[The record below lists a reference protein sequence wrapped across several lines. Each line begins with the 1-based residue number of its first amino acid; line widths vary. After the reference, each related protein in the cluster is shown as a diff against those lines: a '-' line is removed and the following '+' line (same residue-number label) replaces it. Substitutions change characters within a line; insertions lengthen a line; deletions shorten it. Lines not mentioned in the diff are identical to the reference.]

1 MRRLAKGLWI
11 FWKKALPTNL
21 WAKMWA
27 NTQIWLFLKKKKNP
41 QPVAITEVE
50 DSLWWMIRGSN
61 AILSDFPN
69 RSKR

>member
-1 MRRLAKGLWI
+1 
-11 FWKKALPTNL
+11 
-21 WAKMWA
+21 MWA

-61 AILSDFPN
+61 PGGYL
-69 RSKR
+69 KL

>member
-61 AILSDFPN
+61 PGHPD
-69 RSKR
+69 